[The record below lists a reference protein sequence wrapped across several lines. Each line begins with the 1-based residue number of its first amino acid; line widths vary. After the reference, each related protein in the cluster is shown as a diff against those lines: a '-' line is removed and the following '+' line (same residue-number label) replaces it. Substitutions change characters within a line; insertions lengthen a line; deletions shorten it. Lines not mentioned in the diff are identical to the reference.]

1 VNGRVDSENFALAPR
16 DGKEGISPGFGIER
30 HDATR
35 QGIGGTIQEEGRHG
49 DRIQCLFA
57 DKAVFAQ
64 HKRKAVA
71 YESLH
76 LFRKVF
82 GEEQNLH
89 GSACLKVRILR
100 ALRKGADR
108 QAETFLL
115 RPECGESFFRLPDGG
130 QKGQKKQNE
139 KKKENS
145 TLTLQLRRI

>member
-1 VNGRVDSENFALAPR
+1 MNGRIDSENFALAPR
-16 DGKEGISPGFGIER
+16 DGKEGISPGLGIER
-30 HDATR
+30 HDASR

-57 DKAVFAQ
+57 DKAVLAQ
-64 HKRKAVA
+64 QKRKAVA

-82 GEEQNLH
+82 GEEQNLY
-89 GSACLKVRILR
+89 GSACSKVRILR

-115 RPECGESFFRLPDGG
+115 RPECGESFS
-130 QKGQKKQNE
+130 E
-139 KKKENS
+139 
-145 TLTLQLRRI
+145 LRIGM